1 MSIFVTV
8 DKVHMDEQGN
18 DNSISE
24 YESVTSEPDEI
35 EQDEE
40 GEKANVDEENQEGE
54 EVVPEQ
60 GIQV

>member
-8 DKVHMDEQGN
+8 DKVNLDEQGN
-18 DNSISE
+18 DDSISE
-24 YESVTSEPDEI
+24 YESVTSEPEEI

-40 GEKANVDEENQEGE
+40 GEKANVDEENQKGE